1 MSRILSNLSLQRHA
15 SRLVYNEYGP
25 PSEVVKLEQFEDPP
39 VTPKDTKVVVKML
52 AAPVHPADINTI
64 QGTYPIKPSLPAIG
78 GGEGVGEVL
87 SIGPQVQNLKIGD
100 WVFPGGNMSGTWT
113 TRFVD
118 DEVNFVKVRKD
129 ISVLSASTLRTNPGT
144 AYRMLKDFVDL
155 QEGDIVIQNGANSA
169 VGRAV
174 IEIAKVFNLK
184 TVNIV
189 RDRPTIAELK
199 QDLENLGADIVWTE
213 EELRKTSAFREKK
226 MTKPKLALNCV
237 GGQSG
242 TEILKCLSN
251 GGCHVTYGGMS
262 LKPVITPTSALIF
275 KDISVRGFWMSK
287 WIENNFNDPARAT
300 MYEELAEMAVDGK
313 LSAPKNSFVHLNEF
327 KTVMSNCMKGFKDS
341 KYIFDLS

>member
-1 MSRILSNLSLQRHA
+1 
-15 SRLVYNEYGP
+15 
-25 PSEVVKLEQFEDPP
+25 
-39 VTPKDTKVVVKML
+39 ML

-64 QGTYPIKPSLPAIG
+64 QGTYPIKPPLPAIG

-87 SIGPQVQNLKIGD
+87 SIGPQVKNLKIGD

-118 DEVNFVKVRKD
+118 DK
-129 ISVLSASTLRTNPGT
+129 
-144 AYRMLKDFVDL
+144 
-155 QEGDIVIQNGANSA
+155 EGDIVIQNGANSA

-174 IEIAKVFNLK
+174 IEIAKVFKLK

-189 RDRPTIAELK
+189 RDRPTITELK
-199 QDLENLGADIVWTE
+199 EDLITLGADFVWTE
-213 EELRKTSAFREKK
+213 EELRKTPVFREKK
-226 MTKPKLALNCV
+226 LPKPKLALNCV

-287 WIENNFNDPARAT
+287 WIENNFDNPARAE
-300 MYEELAEMAVDGK
+300 MYEELAEMAVNGK
-313 LSAPKNSFVHLNEF
+313 LS
-327 KTVMSNCMKGFKDS
+327 
-341 KYIFDLS
+341 